1 MPLLKK
7 LLEIEPMNEEVLITL
22 GAVYSQ
28 MSEHKLSIDCF
39 KRALVFA
46 DKEAKRE
53 IRIDIALEYENMG
66 AWQKAIRNLHE
77 ALEEDTLNETP
88 FTNWPSTSEQD
99 NSNRR
104 RRSTSNSGKAA
115 VFVCR
120 LVRYKCTSAM
130 RTLHPA
136 IDAYD
141 FAIAIKRIQSPTIRK
156 RSLGRSGA
164 VPRRTAH
171 LRNTDSL
178 PQPRCYMGEYLS
190 VSG

>member
-77 ALEEDTLNETP
+77 ALEEDTLNETAVYELAFCYERTGQFKQAASFYEQFLEKQP
-88 FTNWPSTSEQD
+88 YSFAAWYSKGNALQQCGRTSKPSMHMILPLPS
-99 NSNRR
+99 
-104 RRSTSNSGKAA
+104 KAHS
-115 VFVCR
+115 VPR
-120 LVRYKCTSAM
+120 
-130 RTLHPA
+130 
-136 IDAYD
+136 
-141 FAIAIKRIQSPTIRK
+141 TIRK
-156 RSLGRSGA
+156 RRPWSLWSG
-164 VPRRTAH
+164 TK
-171 LRNTDSL
+171 T
-178 PQPRCYMGEYLS
+178 RCTPTKRP
-190 VSG
+190 